1 MLRQGD
7 TFQKAHHT
15 ASDDTA
21 STQHRIQL
29 ANSVLLI
36 SRPEIT
42 GARHSVTVIDT
53 AMRLNEP
60 VFTREA
66 IA

>member
-1 MLRQGD
+1 MLSQGD
-7 TFQKAHHT
+7 TFQQAHQT
-15 ASDDTA
+15 VSEDSA
-21 STQHRIQL
+21 STQHRIQF

-36 SRPEIT
+36 TRPEIT

-53 AMRLNEP
+53 GLRLNEP